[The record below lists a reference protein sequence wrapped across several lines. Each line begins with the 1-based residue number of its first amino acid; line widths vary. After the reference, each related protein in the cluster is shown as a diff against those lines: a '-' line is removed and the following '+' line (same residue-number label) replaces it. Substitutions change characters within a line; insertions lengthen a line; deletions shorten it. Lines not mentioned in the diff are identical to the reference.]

1 MMWSKMRRN
10 KKKIK
15 PSKSG
20 PWKQRNFRRRKNP
33 PSNTILLFVLFVLFY
48 AAYQYQESGISFA
61 TLTEKPTQTDT
72 PAASKPRGKILEGR
86 ITHVRDGDTFEVNGI
101 PVRISALDC
110 PENSTSAGK
119 AVTRF
124 AKKFKGKI
132 AVCELTGAKTYDRV
146 VGYCSIGGKD
156 FGKTMMDQT
165 SCKLWAKYD
174 VWNRY

>member
-1 MMWSKMRRN
+1 MQRN
-10 KKKIK
+10 RGKLKIV
-15 PSKSG
+15 KSG
-20 PWKQRNFRRRKNP
+20 RWKRPYRRRRKNL
-33 PSNTILLFVLFVLFY
+33 PSNTILMGVAVLLFSAVYYYENSYISL
-48 AAYQYQESGISFA
+48 AA
-61 TLTEKPTQTDT
+61 LTEKVKATLAPPPVIQQ
-72 PAASKPRGKILEGR
+72 GNILKGR

-110 PENSTSAGK
+110 PENSTSAGQK
-119 AVTRF
+119 VTRF
-124 AKKFKGKI
+124 AKQFKGQT

-146 VGYCSIGGKD
+146 VGYCSIDGKD

>member
-1 MMWSKMRRN
+1 MRRN
-10 KKKIK
+10 RKHLKLV
-15 PSKSG
+15 KSG
-20 PWKQRNFRRRKNP
+20 PLRRWHVRPRKNL
-33 PSNTILLFVLFVLFY
+33 PSNTILLCVLFVFIY
-48 AAYQYQESGISFA
+48 AAYQYQEADLSFA
-61 TLTEKPTQTDT
+61 NLKEKVAQ
-72 PAASKPRGKILEGR
+72 ASTTVTNKSKGEILGGR

-110 PENSTSAGK
+110 PENSTSAGQK
-119 AVTRF
+119 VTRF
-124 AKKFKGKI
+124 AQQFKGEI

-146 VGYCSIGGKD
+146 VGYCSIGGRD